1 MIADLTDRDLR
12 QRDVVPPEKLA
23 ACHALVIG
31 VGAVGRQLAL
41 QLAAMGISAMTVV
54 DHDVVDVVNLAPQGY
69 APQEIGQS
77 KVEATASCCRR
88 LNDQIVMY
96 RHTQLFGRSSPKVLP
111 CFAASDRRLAVF
123 CCVDSIT
130 ARGIVWETVRSRAA
144 FFADAR
150 MTAEVVRVLTS
161 GRPASDAY
169 YATTLFSQDQ
179 AFAGA
184 CTSKSTIYTASI
196 AAGLMLGQFTR
207 WLRDMPV
214 DRDLTLN
221 LLASELSLA

>member
-1 MIADLTDRDLR
+1 MTADLTDRDLR

-69 APQEIGQS
+69 APEEIGQS

-88 LNDQIVMY
+88 LNDRIVIDGHAH
-96 RHTQLFGRSSPKVLP
+96 RFGRSSPKVLS
-111 CFAASDRRLAVF
+111 CFQASDRRLTVF

-130 ARGIVWETVRSRAA
+130 ARGIVWEAVRGRAS

-161 GRPASDAY
+161 GRPASDDY
-169 YATTLFSQDQ
+169 YATTLFRQDQ